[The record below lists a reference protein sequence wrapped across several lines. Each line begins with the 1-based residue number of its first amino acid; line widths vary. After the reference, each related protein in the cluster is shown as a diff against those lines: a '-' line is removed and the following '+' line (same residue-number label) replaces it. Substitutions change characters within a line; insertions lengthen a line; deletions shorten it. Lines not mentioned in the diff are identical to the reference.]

1 MIHKHRK
8 YVCVSVYIR
17 AFLLF
22 LLKALLFHIALKH
35 DGKLKGIM
43 VYVKKK
49 SHLIKITKC
58 VLMPIYNIFEINHD

>member
-49 SHLIKITKC
+49 IT
-58 VLMPIYNIFEINHD
+58 FD

>member
-22 LLKALLFHIALKH
+22 LLKALLFHNALKH

-43 VYVKKK
+43 VYVKK
-49 SHLIKITKC
+49 IT
-58 VLMPIYNIFEINHD
+58 FD

>member
-1 MIHKHRK
+1 MLLKRWYNYQSEYSNYDMIHKHRK

-43 VYVKKK
+43 VYVKK
-49 SHLIKITKC
+49 
-58 VLMPIYNIFEINHD
+58 NHIWLK